1 MVKKTRTTVGVT
13 GAGGYLGG
21 AVASLLR
28 ERGHDVV
35 EYRRRAGEDE
45 TGTPVRGLELGAPIG
60 SDVFD
65 GVRSLVLAA
74 WDLSE
79 TNSAKSWE
87 RNVEGS
93 KQIVSAARAAGV
105 AQIVFV
111 SSMSAYYGTHQNYGL
126 MKLAVE
132 RAVLEANQVVVRPG
146 LVYGGTSGGMTLTL
160 SRLAQLPVIP
170 VFRGANL
177 FTAHVDDV
185 VGALATLAV
194 GRDLASGVVGLAN
207 ATPVAFEEIMRAIA
221 DAVGSSA
228 RTIDIP
234 WRPLLLA
241 LQTLEKVGV
250 PLPVRSDSLLGLV
263 RPAREVPGL
272 DMAASL
278 GLAFRPFPDGLEESF
293 ESK

>member
-1 MVKKTRTTVGVT
+1 MAKKTRTTVGVT

-28 ERGHDVV
+28 EQGHDVV
-35 EYRRRAGEDE
+35 EYRRNADDE
-45 TGTPVRGLELGAPIG
+45 IGTSVRGLALDGPI
-60 SDVFD
+60 DPKVFD
-65 GVRSLVLAA
+65 GVRTLILAA

-79 TNSAKSWE
+79 TNSAKSWD

-93 KQIVSAARAAGV
+93 KRIVSAARVAGV
-105 AQIVFV
+105 SRIIFV

-132 RAVLEANQVVVRPG
+132 RAVLEADQIVVRPG
-146 LVYGGTSGGMTLTL
+146 LVYGGTPGGMTLTL
-160 SRLAQLPVIP
+160 SRLAHLPVIP
-170 VFRGANL
+170 VFRSANL

-194 GRDLASGVVGLAN
+194 GRDIDSGVVGLAN
-207 ATPVAFEEIMRAIA
+207 ATPVPFKEIMRAIA
-221 DAVGSSA
+221 GAVGSTSK
-228 RTIDIP
+228 TFDIP
-234 WRPLLLA
+234 WRPLLVA

-263 RPAREVPGL
+263 RPASEVPGQ
-272 DMAASL
+272 DVAASL

-293 ESK
+293 ASS

>member
-1 MVKKTRTTVGVT
+1 VAEPKPLTVGVT

-28 ERGHDVV
+28 EKGNDVI
-35 EYRRRAGEDE
+35 EYRRHAALDE
-45 TGTPVRGLELGAPIG
+45 KGTTVRGLELGAPVDP
-60 SDVFD
+60 DVFD
-65 GVRSLVLAA
+65 GIHSLVLAA

-79 TNSAKSWE
+79 TNSARSWE

-93 KQIVSAARAAGV
+93 KRIVSAARAAGV
-105 AQIVFV
+105 PRIVFV

-132 RAVLEANQVVVRPG
+132 RAVLEADQVVVRPG
-146 LVYGGTSGGMTLTL
+146 LVYGGTPGGMTLTL
-160 SRLAQLPVIP
+160 SRLAHLPVIP
-170 VFRGANL
+170 VFRDANL

-185 VGALATLAV
+185 VGALATLALDRGV
-194 GRDLASGVVGLAN
+194 ERGVVGLAN
-207 ATPVAFEEIMRAIA
+207 TTPVSFREIMQAIG

-234 WRPLLLA
+234 WRPLLLL

-272 DMAASL
+272 DLATSL
-278 GLAFRPFPDGLEESF
+278 GLVFRPFPVGLEESF
-293 ESK
+293 LSK